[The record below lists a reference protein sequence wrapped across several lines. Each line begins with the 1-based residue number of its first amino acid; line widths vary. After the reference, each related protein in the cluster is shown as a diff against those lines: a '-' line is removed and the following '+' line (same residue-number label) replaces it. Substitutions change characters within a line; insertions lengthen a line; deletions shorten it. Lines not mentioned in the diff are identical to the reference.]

1 MNGKRDKHKQKK
13 HMDHPSKSQHE
24 TVEKQQQT
32 PYKQTPIK
40 PAARLSCFREKGRP
54 YERCECHCL
63 HRSKLSENMNGMT
76 QWMVR

>member
-1 MNGKRDKHKQKK
+1 MKVTRLNSREAAADAARR
-13 HMDHPSKSQHE
+13 
-24 TVEKQQQT
+24 T

-40 PAARLSCFREKGRP
+40 PAARLSCFREKGRR
-54 YERCECHCL
+54 YERCECDCL